1 MKKGEMSQTHTR
13 QEENKFMQD
22 ILKAEGLNFRTQ
34 SKIAGYS

>member
-1 MKKGEMSQTHTR
+1 MGQTYTR
-13 QEENKFMQD
+13 QEENKFLQV